1 MEMNNHEQASE
12 RAKASYCTLAKPY
25 ENANAQMADPGET
38 TVGIA
43 SNNTRNSRI
52 HS

>member
-1 MEMNNHEQASE
+1 MQMNNLKHASE

-25 ENANAQMADPGET
+25 GNANAQLANPGET